1 MCVLCLDIL
10 LNLRSPEIVVP
21 GSIPVA
27 EEKKMENMPEK
38 LASGLRHCGAI
49 SSKKILPTK
58 KSREKRWCFE

>member
-1 MCVLCLDIL
+1 M
-10 LNLRSPEIVVP
+10 RSPEIVVP

-38 LASGLRHCGAI
+38 LASGLRHCGVI